1 MVGGGAVG
9 SKWGGWEGGMHSW
22 PRRRREVHG
31 GGSVKFAMKCDTG
44 GGGVAVGWGV
54 MVVEHARLAKEK
66 ALVNFTEVGTLL

>member
-1 MVGGGAVG
+1 M
-9 SKWGGWEGGMHSW
+9 
-22 PRRRREVHG
+22 
-31 GGSVKFAMKCDTG
+31 KFAMKCDTG

>member
-1 MVGGGAVG
+1 
-9 SKWGGWEGGMHSW
+9 MHSW
-22 PRRRREVHG
+22 PRTPRHVPVG
-31 GGSVKFAMKCDTG
+31 GAVNFAIPGDTG